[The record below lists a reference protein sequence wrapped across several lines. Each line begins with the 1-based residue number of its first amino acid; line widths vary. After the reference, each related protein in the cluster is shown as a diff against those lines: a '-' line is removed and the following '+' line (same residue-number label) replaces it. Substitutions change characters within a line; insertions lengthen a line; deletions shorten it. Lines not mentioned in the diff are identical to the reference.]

1 MLHCG
6 VPAHALLPECSLS
19 VRKGEMTRSKKLLAA
34 ATAGAGIGLLGAAS
48 WQLLSGAAPH
58 WLVAV
63 LQAAAGGL
71 ALACAVALYRAPGQ
85 EAWDGAGV
93 LDRFFDTAPVGLL
106 LIDEDM
112 RLLRAN
118 AAAARAAR
126 REANTHVGS
135 RFHEIPGISQQAV
148 EAVRAALQTGQP
160 HSNISVFRRTEDGD
174 ELHLLGSYFP
184 IVLPSGRRMVGGVVQ
199 DVSYQKTVERQRE
212 DALAAAQEASL
223 AKDQFLAKVSHEL
236 RSPLQVALS
245 STEVLK
251 RVPGMPEEARKFIE
265 RLAHAIAMQAR
276 MINDL
281 LDVSRILSGKLH
293 VANEPLDPLQPLQR
307 ILEHWNAQAAQ
318 RQVRLEMQGLL
329 PDQAVVHAD
338 PARLEQVYA
347 NLLDNAIRF
356 SAEGGTVQLGAHT
369 SRSHWRFFVRDF
381 GAGMEGDEIRN
392 VFEPFTQG
400 AAQPRSGKGLGLGL
414 AIVRSL
420 VDAFGGRVWAESAGP
435 GLGCTFI
442 VELPLL
448 VQDSTPPSTFG
459 GLEEPRPSARLDGV
473 HLLYV
478 EDELAVAQAMEAG
491 LTRLG
496 AQVTTAASCDEALA
510 LLRALERVDAVVTDL
525 NLGEGGSGH
534 EIAVALRAMPRHA
547 MVPVLAVSAFGTPED
562 VAATREAGFAEHI
575 VKPVGTAAV
584 ARAVRR
590 ALGI

>member
-1 MLHCG
+1 
-6 VPAHALLPECSLS
+6 
-19 VRKGEMTRSKKLLAA
+19 MTRSKKLLAA
-34 ATAGAGIGLLGAAS
+34 ATAAAGIGLLGVTS
-48 WQLLSGAAPH
+48 WQLLSAGAQH
-58 WLVAV
+58 GLVLA
-63 LQAAAGGL
+63 LQAAGGVL
-71 ALACAVALYRAPGQ
+71 ALACAATVLRAGGKDPADGVA
-85 EAWDGAGV
+85 V
-93 LDRFFDTAPVGLL
+93 LDQFFDVAPVGLL
-106 LIDEDM
+106 LVDQDM

-126 REANTHVGS
+126 READPHVGS
-135 RFHEIPGISQQAV
+135 RFDQIPGISQQAV
-148 EAVRAALQTGQP
+148 EAVRVALQTGEP
-160 HSNISVFRRTEDGD
+160 HSNISVLRRTEDGQ

-184 IVLPSGRRMVGGVVQ
+184 IMLSSGRRMVGGVVQ
-199 DVSYQKTVERQRE
+199 DVSYQKTIESQRE
-212 DALAAAQEASL
+212 EALAAAQEASL
-223 AKDQFLAKVSHEL
+223 AKDRFLARVSHEL

-245 STEVLK
+245 SAEVLK
-251 RVPGMPEEARKFIE
+251 RVPGMPQEARKYIE
-265 RLAHAIAMQAR
+265 RLAHSIAMQAR

-293 VANEPLDPLQPLQR
+293 VANEPLDPVQPLLR

-329 PDQAVVHAD
+329 PDQAVVQAD

-356 SAEGGTVQLGAHT
+356 SAEGGMVQLGAHT
-369 SRSHWRFFVRDF
+369 SRSHWRFYVRDF
-381 GAGMEGDEIRN
+381 GAGMDGDEISS

-400 AAQPRSGKGLGLGL
+400 AAQPKSGKGLGLGL

-478 EDELAVAQAMEAG
+478 EDELAVAQAMQAG
-491 LTRLG
+491 LVRLG
-496 AQVTTAASCDEALA
+496 AEVTIAASRDEALA
-510 LLRALERVDAVVTDL
+510 LLGALERVDVVVTDL
-525 NLGEGGSGH
+525 NLGDGGSGH

-575 VKPVGTAAV
+575 VKPVGTSAV